1 MNEQEK
7 KDLET
12 IKELMEKEHDQAYL
26 EQFKFSILALLDII
40 DNQVEE
46 QHKQRLAN
54 AVERMKETDLQPLQA
69 KIDEATYELHKDDK
83 YTATPA
89 QVQFV
94 ESRKNNLN
102 LNKFLSRT
110 ADNRLMTNYLINT
123 RGMKVSKELRNS
135 LHTQGFNELV
145 EMIDKLH
152 DKDRQEQNHVAQHKN
167 AKSKTQ
173 SRKMSM

>member
-1 MNEQEK
+1 MEQEN
-7 KDLET
+7 KDKAA
-12 IKELMEKEHDQAYL
+12 IRALMEEKRDQGYL
-26 EQFKFSILALLDII
+26 EQFAFAQLALMDII

-110 ADNRLMTNYLINT
+110 ADNRLMTNFLINT

-135 LHTQGFNELV
+135 LHTNGHDELV
-145 EMIDKLH
+145 KMIDKLH
-152 DKDRQEQNHVAQHKN
+152 DKDRQEQNHVAQHKQ